1 MPLAHHRLTVLRTAV
16 ARLGWQQ
23 RLIVDAVLLGVAGA
37 VAAQVFTYLLRGAT
51 WLFLEAL
58 AGYRPPGLPGEGGV
72 FREVIGPHGLW
83 LVPLATAIGGLVVG
97 ILVQR
102 FAPETEGHGTDT
114 VVQAFHRADGALR
127 ARVTPIKLL
136 GSAITIGSGG
146 SAGREGPIALA
157 AAGIGSW
164 YATVTGR
171 TGAERRLLLLVGMAA
186 GIAAIFRSP
195 VGAALFAIEVL
206 YADME
211 FESGALLLAM
221 LASVVAYALNGF
233 FVGWRPLFRV
243 PGHLTLPHPLD
254 NGWYVVLGVGAGVVA
269 AVIPVVF
276 YGVRDGFRWLKLR
289 PELKP
294 ALGGLL
300 MGLLAL
306 VCPQVIGGG
315 YGWMQEAIDGRL
327 AAATLV
333 ALVFAKPVAMSLT
346 ISSGGSG
353 GVFAPSLFVGAM
365 LGGLLAS
372 LTHQPAAPFVIVGT
386 AAVFAGAAHVP
397 VAALMM
403 VTEMTGGYTLLVPA
417 ALAVMVS
424 YLVQRRLAGGFR
436 YHSLYEAQVGARA
449 DSPAHHTEHL
459 RIALR
464 LLKERRVFDAEAVG
478 QVDLLSL
485 LRTGIPVELPGD
497 RRLVI
502 GVLRPDS
509 PYRGRPLGADH
520 GMLADNVQVFALI
533 RGEHMMVP
541 RRDTVLEAGDRMI
554 LLTTRADLEALQQH
568 VAPW

>member
-1 MPLAHHRLTVLRTAV
+1 MRHLAVLKV
-16 ARLGWQQ
+16 LGSGIMRLGRQQ
-23 RLIVDAVLLGVAGA
+23 RLILDAVLLGVAGA
-37 VAAQVFTYLLRGAT
+37 AAAQVFTYLLRGAS
-51 WLFLEAL
+51 WLFLERL
-58 AGYRPPGLPGEGGV
+58 AGYRPPGLPDEGGV
-72 FREVIGPHGLW
+72 LREVVGSHGLW
-83 LVPLATAIGGLVVG
+83 LVPVVVALGGLIVG
-97 ILVQR
+97 VLVQR
-102 FAPETEGHGTDT
+102 LAPETEGHGTDT
-114 VVQAFHRADGALR
+114 VVHAFHRADGVLR

-157 AAGIGSW
+157 AAGLGSW
-164 YATVTGR
+164 YATAMGR

-243 PGHLTLPHPLD
+243 PGHLTLPNALD
-254 NGWYVVLGVGAGVVA
+254 NGWYLVLGVGAGVVA
-269 AVIPVVF
+269 TVVPVVF
-276 YGVRDGFRWLKLR
+276 YGVRDGFRWLKLP
-289 PELKP
+289 PEWKP

-300 MGLLAL
+300 MGALAL

-327 AAATLV
+327 AVVTLLT
-333 ALVFAKPVAMSLT
+333 LVFAKPLAMSLT

-353 GVFAPSLFVGAM
+353 GVFAPTLFVGAM

-397 VAALMM
+397 VASLMM

-424 YLVQRRLAGGFR
+424 YLVQRRLGARFK
-436 YHSLYEAQVGARA
+436 YQSLYEAQVPTRA
-449 DSPAHHTEHL
+449 DSPAHHSEHL

-464 LLKERRVFDAEAVG
+464 ILKERRVLNPADVG

-485 LRTGIPVELPGD
+485 LRAGIPVELPGD

-509 PYRGRPLGADH
+509 PYRGNPVGTDH
-520 GMLADNVQVFALI
+520 GKFGDSTQIFTII
-533 RGEHMMVP
+533 RGEHMMAP
-541 RRDTVLEAGDRMI
+541 RPDTVLEAGDRLI
-554 LLTTRADLEALQQH
+554 LLTTKAELEGLQQH
-568 VAPW
+568 VDKW